1 MGTFLDSTAKN
12 SVVKSKIDLLQSNEK
27 TVKTQEKTHT
37 QKKNSG
43 KGEDRLVG
51 AASCES

>member
-12 SVVKSKIDLLQSNEK
+12 SVVKSNIDLLQSNEK

-37 QKKNSG
+37 KKNSG
-43 KGEDRLVG
+43 KGEDRLVR